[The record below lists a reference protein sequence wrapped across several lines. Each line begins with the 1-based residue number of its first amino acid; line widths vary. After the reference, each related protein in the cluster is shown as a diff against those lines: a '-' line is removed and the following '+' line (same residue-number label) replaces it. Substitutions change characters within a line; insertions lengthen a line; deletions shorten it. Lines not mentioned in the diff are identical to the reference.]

1 MTRSRPNFVA
11 AEAEAKRLLRELGLT
26 TLPVDPFDV
35 ARRLDM
41 ELRPLPSNAGGA
53 SGMLLRSGEHF
64 GICYPTHVPND
75 GFVRFSV
82 AHEIGH
88 YRLPGHVDAVLA
100 NGQHR
105 SHAEFQSA
113 DRYERE
119 ADHFAAALL
128 MPASLFKDAMT
139 TAGDGVDAIEI
150 LAETART
157 SLEAT
162 AVRFVE
168 LADEPVAVVRSA
180 RDRVE
185 YCTMS
190 SPLKDFP
197 EIDWIRR
204 GMPLPPDTATAAF
217 NADPAHHED
226 GGRDEGKSDFQ
237 DWFNG
242 PHRQEIVEEVIGL
255 GSYGKTLTVLTGMEH
270 PDWLEDD
277 EGELERSWTP
287 RFR

>member
-1 MTRSRPNFVA
+1 
-11 AEAEAKRLLRELGLT
+11 
-26 TLPVDPFDV
+26 
-35 ARRLDM
+35 
-41 ELRPLPSNAGGA
+41 
-53 SGMLLRSGEHF
+53 MLLRVGEHF

-100 NGQHR
+100 NGKHR
-105 SHAEFQSA
+105 SHAGFQSA

-128 MPASLFKDAMT
+128 MPARPFKDAMT
-139 TAGDGVDAIEI
+139 TAGDGLGAIEI

-162 AVRFVE
+162 AIRFVE
-168 LADEPVAVVRSA
+168 LADEPVAVVRSTG
-180 RDRVE
+180 DRIE

-204 GMPLPPDTATAAF
+204 GMPLPSDTTTAAF
-217 NADPAHHED
+217 NANRAQHED
-226 GGRDEGKSDFQ
+226 GGRDEGTSCFQ

-242 PHRQEIVEEVIGL
+242 SYRQEIVEEIIDL

-277 EGELERSWTP
+277 DGELERSWTP
-287 RFR
+287 RYR